1 MKRVSLFLIAAMAF
15 CTTYAQQFT
24 NGNFESWS
32 GNSPQGWNSLGYMGF
47 NLCDISKS
55 ADANGG
61 NSAVRIAPKP
71 LPSVIAA
78 MVGADMVVPGFLT
91 NATVNMQAIID
102 LFTSGGDEDIDFTPE
117 VIMSLL
123 QGGLSL
129 NEQPTSISGYYKF
142 DQKDAEN
149 DMFFLQALLVASEG
163 DQKQIVGTGTFTSDP
178 EMMKS
183 EGYASFTMELVKL
196 SETPATELIFIALV
210 SGDENNTTADLSSLL
225 LDDLTISYASGL
237 EKLNA
242 GSQVA
247 IYPNPCS
254 GDFRLNAPAG
264 SSVRITDALGR
275 SVKNIESYDNGTISL
290 ENKGIY
296 FVNIDNKQVGKLIV
310 R

>member
-1 MKRVSLFLIAAMAF
+1 MKRVSLFLVAAMAF

-32 GNSPQGWNSLGYMGF
+32 GNSPQGWNSLGYRGF

-55 ADANGG
+55 SDAHSG
-61 NSAVRIAPKP
+61 NAAVKIAPKP
-71 LPSVIAA
+71 LPSIIAS
-78 MVGADMVVPGFLT
+78 MVGVDMVVPGFLT
-91 NATVNMQAIID
+91 NATINMEAVIN
-102 LFTSGGDEDIDFTPE
+102 LFTNNGDEDTVFSPE
-117 VIMSLL
+117 VIMNLL
-123 QGGLSL
+123 HDGLRL
-129 NEQPTSISGYYKF
+129 NEQPSSISGYYKF
-142 DQKDAEN
+142 NEMDTAN
-149 DMFFLQALLVASEG
+149 DIFLLQALLVASEG
-163 DQKQIVGTGTFTSDP
+163 DQKQIVGMSTFTSDP

-210 SGDENNTTADLSSLL
+210 SGDENNITADLSSLL
-225 LDDLTISYASGL
+225 LDDLTINYNTGL
-237 EKLNA
+237 EKLDLT
-242 GSQVA
+242 SQIA
-247 IYPNPCS
+247 MYPNPCS

>member
-1 MKRVSLFLIAAMAF
+1 MKRVSLFLVAAMAF

-24 NGNFESWS
+24 NGNFEAWS

-47 NLCDISKS
+47 NLCDINKS
-55 ADANGG
+55 SDANGG
-61 NSAVRIAPKP
+61 NTAVRIAPKP

-117 VIMSLL
+117 VIMNLL
-123 QGGLSL
+123 HDGLRL
-129 NEQPTSISGYYKF
+129 NEQPSSISGYYKF
-142 DQKDAEN
+142 NEMDTAN
-149 DMFFLQALLVASEG
+149 DIFLLQALLFAGEG
-163 DQKQIVGTGTFTSDP
+163 EERQIVGMGIFTNDP

-183 EGYASFTMELVKL
+183 EGYASFTMELNKL
-196 SETPATELIFIALV
+196 SETPATELIFLALV
-210 SGDENNTTADLSSLL
+210 GTDEENTAANMASLL
-225 LDDLTISYASGL
+225 LDDLTINYNTGL
-237 EKLNA
+237 EKLDLT
-242 GSQVA
+242 SRLA

>member
-55 ADANGG
+55 SDAHSG
-61 NSAVRIAPKP
+61 NAAVKIVPKP
-71 LPSVIAA
+71 LPSIIAS
-78 MVGADMVVPGFLT
+78 MVG
-91 NATVNMQAIID
+91 VNMEAVID
-102 LFTSGGDEDIDFTPE
+102 LFTNNGDEDTDFSPE
-117 VIMSLL
+117 VIMNLL
-123 QGGLSL
+123 HDGLRL
-129 NEQPTSISGYYKF
+129 NEQPSSISGYYKF
-142 DQKDAEN
+142 NEMDTAN
-149 DMFFLQALLVASEG
+149 DIFLLQALLFAGEG
-163 DQKQIVGTGTFTSDP
+163 EERQIVGMGTFS
-178 EMMKS
+178 EMPDLLKS
-183 EGYASFTMELVKL
+183 ADYLPFEIELINL
-196 SETPATELIFIALV
+196 TGIPATELIFLALV
-210 SGDENNTTADLSSLL
+210 GTDEENTAANMASLL
-225 LDDLTISYASGL
+225 LDDLTINYNTGL
-237 EKLNA
+237 EKLDLT
-242 GSQVA
+242 SQIA

>member
-55 ADANGG
+55 SDAHSG
-61 NSAVRIAPKP
+61 NAAVKIVPKP
-71 LPSVIAA
+71 LPSIIAS
-78 MVGADMVVPGFLT
+78 MVGVDMVVPGFLT
-91 NATVNMQAIID
+91 NATINMEAVIN
-102 LFTSGGDEDIDFTPE
+102 LFTNNGDEDTVFSPE
-117 VIMSLL
+117 VIMNLL
-123 QGGLSL
+123 NDGLRL
-129 NEQPTSISGYYKF
+129 NEQPSSISGYYKF
-142 DQKDAEN
+142 NEMDTAN
-149 DMFFLQALLVASEG
+149 DIFLLQALLFAGEG
-163 DQKQIVGTGTFTSDP
+163 EERQIVGMGTFS
-178 EMMKS
+178 EMPDLLKS
-183 EGYASFTMELVKL
+183 ADYLPFEMELINL
-196 SETPATELIFIALV
+196 TGIPATELIFLALV
-210 SGDENNTTADLSSLL
+210 GTDEENTAANMASLL
-225 LDDLTISYASGL
+225 LDDLTINYNTGL
-237 EKLNA
+237 EKLDLT
-242 GSQVA
+242 SQIA

>member
-1 MKRVSLFLIAAMAF
+1 MKRVSLFLVAAMAF

-47 NLCDISKS
+47 NLCDINKS
-55 ADANGG
+55 SDANGG
-61 NSAVRIAPKP
+61 NTAVRIAPKP

-102 LFTSGGDEDIDFTPE
+102 LFTSGGDEDTVFSPE

-163 DQKQIVGTGTFTSDP
+163 DQKQIVGMSTFTSDP

-225 LDDLTISYASGL
+225 LDDLTINYNTGL
-237 EKLNA
+237 EKLDLT
-242 GSQVA
+242 SQIA
-247 IYPNPCS
+247 MYPNPCS

>member
-61 NSAVRIAPKP
+61 SAAVRIAPKP

-142 DQKDAEN
+142 DQKDTAN
-149 DMFFLQALLVASEG
+149 DIFLLQALLVASEG
-163 DQKQIVGTGTFTSDP
+163 DQKQIVGMGTFTSDP

-183 EGYASFTMELVKL
+183 EGYAPFTMELVKL

-242 GSQVA
+242 GSQIA
-247 IYPNPCS
+247 MYPNPCS

-275 SVKNIESYDNGTISL
+275 TVKNIESYDNGTISL
-290 ENKGIY
+290 KDKGVY
-296 FVNIDNKQVGKLIV
+296 FIGIDDKHVGKLIV

>member
-55 ADANGG
+55 SDSHSG
-61 NSAVRIAPKP
+61 NAAVKIAPKP
-71 LPSVIAA
+71 LPSIIAG
-78 MVGADMVVPGFLT
+78 MVGVDMVVPGFLT
-91 NATVNMQAIID
+91 NATINMEAVIN
-102 LFTSGGDEDIDFTPE
+102 LFTNNGDEDTVFSPE
-117 VIMSLL
+117 VIMNLL
-123 QGGLSL
+123 HDGLRL
-129 NEQPTSISGYYKF
+129 NEQPSSISGYYKF
-142 DQKDAEN
+142 NQKDAEN
-149 DMFFLQALLVASEG
+149 DMFFLEALLVASEG
-163 DQKQIVGTGTFTSDP
+163 DQKQIVGMGIFTNDP

-183 EGYASFTMELVKL
+183 EGYASFTMELNKL
-196 SETPATELIFIALV
+196 SETPATELIFLALV
-210 SGDENNTTADLSSLL
+210 GTDEENTAANMASLL
-225 LDDLTISYASGL
+225 LDDLTINYNVGL
-237 EKLNA
+237 EKLDLT
-242 GSQVA
+242 SRLA